1 MSDTIKGSII
11 GALIT
16 VVGSILVFV
25 LGNFSTQSTIEEKTV
40 KTLSGYFDSVDKDM
54 SYAQALQT
62 IYEENEKLK
71 LENEKLTEQ
80 NEILT
85 KDNEDATNIIKQMP
99 NIDFQNINLIINGI
113 DSGYCDQVIV
123 LNNETFYSQGFLQ
136 YIVDNQSISFNNSK
150 LFIGNVQSEDKM
162 PVSLFELKPFTSG
175 YSLSQTTNEKDNYD
189 NVFSEVFQVR
199 SGDWGYEDLMNN
211 ATEYF
216 IDFNYSTLSFD
227 YAYSQN
233 ASQLLE
239 YEILIYG
246 DGNLLES
253 ITLNRK
259 SKVDHADVN
268 ISNVE
273 FLQIVGKSEEAHW
286 GLDGCYSL
294 IINPYLYP

>member
-16 VVGSILVFV
+16 VVGSNLVFV
-25 LGNFSTQSTIEEKTV
+25 LGNFSTQDSIV
-40 KTLSGYFDSVDKDM
+40 ASLSVRFDSVDDSM
-54 SYAQALQT
+54 SYEQALQT

-80 NEILT
+80 NKILT
-85 KDNEDATNIIKQMP
+85 KENEDATNTIKQMP
-99 NIDFQNINLIINGI
+99 NIDSQNINLIINGI
-113 DSGYCDQVIV
+113 DSGYYDKVIV

-136 YIVDNQSISFNNSK
+136 YIVDNQSMSFNNSK

-162 PVSLFELKPFTSG
+162 PVSLFELKPFTQG
-175 YSLSQTTNEKDNYD
+175 YSLFQSTNEKDNYD
-189 NVFSEVFQVR
+189 NVFPEVFKVR
-199 SGDWGYEDLMNN
+199 SGNWGYDDLMNN

-216 IDFNYSTLSFD
+216 VDYNYSTLSFD

-259 SKVDHADVN
+259 SKVDHADIN